1 MKTQAR
7 VVVIGGGVV
16 GVSTLYHLAKKGWSD
31 VVLVERKELTSGSTW
46 HAAGLLPL
54 FNLSYSVGQIHKYSV
69 KLYGELEA
77 ETGQHVGFRK
87 VSNIRVART
96 KDRWDEFMYYAG
108 IAETIGVKVNKL
120 TPQQLKELWPLCEID
135 GVLGAIQHPDDGYIQ
150 PADLTQ
156 ALAKGARSRGAE
168 IYRNTTVTAIEQLP
182 SGEWLV
188 KTDKGDIACEHV
200 VSCSGNFARKTGAM
214 VGLDIPVIPVEHQY
228 IVTEPSPLIKER
240 QAKGLPEMGVLR
252 EADSS
257 WYLREENGGFVLGIY
272 EKGAPCCY
280 VDGPSDQSEYELFQ
294 GELDRLEPYIETCIT
309 RVPAFGELGIKKI
322 YNGAIAYTPD
332 GSPIIGP
339 AWDRKNFWL
348 NEGHSFGVTAAGGA
362 GWQLAEW
369 IVDGE
374 PTIDMMGVDPRRFGP
389 YATKGYLKEKN
400 EEAYANVFTMH
411 YPEEERAAARPLKRT
426 PCYDRMKDLGAV
438 FGSVYGWERPG
449 WFAPKGYALSE
460 KDLDR
465 PNVLLN
471 HNHAAPTEDGRIVEK
486 WSFRRSNAFR
496 FVGEECRN
504 VMENVALQDM
514 SAFAKMEVSGPGA
527 REWLDSILANRIPKK
542 MGRIALCHLL
552 TKHGGVR
559 AEFTVYEWAP
569 GRFYLV
575 SAGAYERHDHDT
587 LYKLLPKDGSVKLN
601 PITTRLGVLV
611 LAGPNSRKVLEK
623 LTTAD
628 LSNEAFPW
636 LSGQAI
642 SVGHTSCHALRVNF
656 VGELGFEFH
665 HPIEQQ
671 VALFDLLMEAGK
683 EFGIRPYGIKA
694 MSSLSIEKSY
704 RLVPRELSIEY
715 SAYESGLDRFVHPNK
730 GQFLGR
736 DALVAGRE
744 KGLNWNF
751 VTMEVHGVS
760 DADSDT
766 RGSEPIYSKGKL
778 VGRATNGGF
787 GWRVNKSLALG
798 MVRPEFATLDTELEI
813 KILDKTFKASVIAE
827 SPYDADNLKLRA

>member
-31 VVLVERKELTSGSTW
+31 VVLAERKELTSGSTW

-87 VSNIRVART
+87 VSNIRLART

-120 TPQQLKELWPLCEID
+120 TPQQVKEIWPLCEMD
-135 GVLGAIQHPDDGYIQ
+135 GILGAIQHPDDGYIQ

-168 IYRNTTVTAIEQLP
+168 IYRNTTVMAIEQLP

-188 KTDKGDIACEHV
+188 KTDQGDIRCEHV
-200 VSCSGNFARKTGAM
+200 VSCSGNFARQTGAM

-240 QAKGLPEMGVLR
+240 QARGLPEMGVLR

-280 VDGPSDQSEYELFQ
+280 VDGPSAQSEYELFQ
-294 GELDRLEPYIETCIT
+294 GELERLEPYIETTIA

-389 YATKGYLKEKN
+389 YASQGYLKVKN

-449 WFAPKGYALSE
+449 WFAPKGYSLSE
-460 KDLDR
+460 KDLDM
-465 PNVLLN
+465 PDTLLR
-471 HNHAAPTEDGRIVEK
+471 HNHAAPTDDGRIVEK

-504 VMENVALQDM
+504 VMENVAIQDM

-527 REWLDSILANRIPKK
+527 RNWLDSILANRIPKK

-552 TKHGGVR
+552 TAQGGVR
-559 AEFTVYEWAP
+559 SEFTVYEWAP

-587 LYKLLPKDGSVKLN
+587 LGKLLPADGSVKLN
-601 PITTRLGVLV
+601 AITTRLGVLV
-611 LAGPNSRKVLEK
+611 LAGPNARKVLQK

-642 SVGHTSCHALRVNF
+642 SVGHASCHVLRVNF
-656 VGELGFEFH
+656 VGELGYEFH

-671 VALFDLLMEAGK
+671 VALFDLLMGAGR

-694 MSSLSIEKSY
+694 MSALSIEKSY

-730 GQFLGR
+730 GQFIGR

-744 KGLNWNF
+744 KGLSWNF
-751 VTMEVHGVS
+751 VTMEVHGVT

-766 RGSEPIYSKGKL
+766 RGSEPIYSAGKL

-798 MVRPEFATLDTELEI
+798 MVKPEFAQPGKELEI
-813 KILDKTFKASVIAE
+813 KILDKLFKAGVIAE
-827 SPYDADNLKLRA
+827 SPYDPDNARLRA